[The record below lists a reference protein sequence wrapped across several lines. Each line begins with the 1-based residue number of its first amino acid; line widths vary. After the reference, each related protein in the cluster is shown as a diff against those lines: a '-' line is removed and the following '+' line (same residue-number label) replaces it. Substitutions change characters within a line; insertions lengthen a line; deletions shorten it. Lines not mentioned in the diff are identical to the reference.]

1 MPRMRDGLPD
11 AWRKRLDPEKRYELR
26 AILLGVAIALVAIP
40 FSTLLFQV
48 LAKGPLTR
56 VDGDIANE
64 LNELVHES
72 DLAVQVLET
81 ISWFGKPIW
90 FWVMIGTAVLW
101 VWRKKQHRLVMF
113 LAVTSIGGGL
123 VDTVVKIVVN
133 RPRPVVD
140 HPIHEAFGKSFPSG
154 HAMSSVVCYGALYLV
169 LVPAFRSH
177 RSRHAFL
184 AGTIF
189 ICLLIG
195 TSRLFLGVHFLSD
208 VLGGYVLGLAW
219 LIGAVAIFEVWRKEE
234 GVPVTDPIE
243 QGVEPEAAP
252 DLRHISS
259 HS

>member
-1 MPRMRDGLPD
+1 MRGGLPD
-11 AWRKRLDPEKRYELR
+11 AWRNRLDPEKRYEVR

-40 FSTLLFQV
+40 FATLLFQV

-56 VDGDIANE
+56 LDGDIADR

-72 DLAVQVLET
+72 DAAVLALET

-90 FWVMIGTAVLW
+90 FYVMIGTAILW
-101 VWRKKQHRLVMF
+101 VWRKGQHRLMMF
-113 LAVTSIGGGL
+113 LAVTTIGGGL

-169 LVPAFRSH
+169 LVPAFRTL
-177 RSRHAFL
+177 RGRHIAL
-184 AGTIF
+184 GATILVCF
-189 ICLLIG
+189 LIG

-234 GVPVTDPIE
+234 GKPVTDPIE

-252 DLRHISS
+252 DLRHLSS
-259 HS
+259 RP